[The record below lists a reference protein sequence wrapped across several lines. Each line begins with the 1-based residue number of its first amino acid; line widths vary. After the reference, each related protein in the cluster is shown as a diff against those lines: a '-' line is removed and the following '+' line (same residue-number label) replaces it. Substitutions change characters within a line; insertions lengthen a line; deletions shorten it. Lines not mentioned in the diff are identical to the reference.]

1 MRVHRRD
8 FLKAAGAAALTLV
21 PRLALA
27 ENYPSRPVHIIVG
40 FAPGTGNDITSRL
53 IAQWLSDRLGRQFVV
68 ENRPGSASNLAVE
81 MVARANPDGYTL
93 MSVGP
98 AAAINA
104 ALYQNLSF
112 DFLRDIAPVAGT
124 MRVPN
129 VMVVGPSVP
138 AKTVP
143 EFIAYAKANP
153 GKINLAT
160 SGPGSTL
167 NMFGQLFAMMTG
179 VSFVAVTYRG
189 GSLAFVDLLAGQV
202 HVMFGPLSEAIGHIR
217 SGQVRALAVTSAA
230 RSPILPEVPSIGEF
244 VPGYEASTWYG
255 IGAPR
260 NTPAGIVT
268 IVTMLNAQINAGLAD
283 AKMQE
288 RFADLG
294 GVPLPMSPA
303 EFGKLIAAET
313 EKWGKVIAFAG
324 IKPE

>member
-1 MRVHRRD
+1 MGVRRRE
-8 FLKAAGAAALTLV
+8 LLRLAAGAAAL
-21 PRLALA
+21 PFAARIAHA
-27 ENYPSRPVHIIVG
+27 ETYPSRPVHIIVG

-68 ENRPGSASNLAVE
+68 ENRPGAASNLAVE

-104 ALYQNLSF
+104 ALYKNLSF

-138 AKTVP
+138 AQTLP

-167 NMFGQLFAMMTG
+167 NTFGQLFAMMTG
-179 VSFVAVTYRG
+179 VSLVAVTYRG
-189 GSLAFVDLLAGQV
+189 GSAAFVDLLAGQV
-202 HVMFGPLSEAIGHIR
+202 HVMFGPLSEAIGQPCVPHKEQVEVEGSQGQACQGE
-217 SGQVRALAVTSAA
+217 SGRRV
-230 RSPILPEVPSIGEF
+230 
-244 VPGYEASTWYG
+244 AS
-255 IGAPR
+255 R
-260 NTPAGIVT
+260 
-268 IVTMLNAQINAGLAD
+268 D
-283 AKMQE
+283 
-288 RFADLG
+288 
-294 GVPLPMSPA
+294 S
-303 EFGKLIAAET
+303 
-313 EKWGKVIAFAG
+313 
-324 IKPE
+324 

>member
-1 MRVHRRD
+1 MGIRRRE
-8 FLKAAGAAALTLV
+8 LLRLAAGAVALPFAA
-21 PRLALA
+21 RIAHA
-27 ENYPSRPVHIIVG
+27 ETYPSRPVHIIVG

-68 ENRPGSASNLAVE
+68 ENRPGAASNLAVE

-104 ALYQNLSF
+104 ALYKNLSF

-138 AKTVP
+138 AQTLP

-167 NMFGQLFAMMTG
+167 NTFGQLFAMMTG
-179 VSFVAVTYRG
+179 VSLVAVTYRG
-189 GSLAFVDLLAGQV
+189 GSAAFVDLLAGQV

-217 SGQVRALAVTSAA
+217 SGQVRALAVTTTV
-230 RSPILPEVPSIGEF
+230 RSPILPDVPSIGEF

-260 NTPAGIVT
+260 NTPGEIVT
-268 IVTMLNAQINAGLAD
+268 KLNAEINAGLAD
-283 AKMQE
+283 AKMKE

-294 GVPLPMSPA
+294 GVPLPMSSA
-303 EFGKLIAAET
+303 EFGNLVAAET

-324 IKPE
+324 IKAE

>member
-1 MRVHRRD
+1 MGVRRRE
-8 FLKAAGAAALTLV
+8 LLRLAAGAAAL
-21 PRLALA
+21 PFAARIAHA
-27 ENYPSRPVHIIVG
+27 ETYPSRPVHIIVG

-68 ENRPGSASNLAVE
+68 ENRPGAASNLAVE

-104 ALYQNLSF
+104 ALYKNLSF

-138 AKTVP
+138 AQTLP

-167 NMFGQLFAMMTG
+167 NTFGQLFAMMTG
-179 VSFVAVTYRG
+179 VSLVAVTYRG
-189 GSLAFVDLLAGQV
+189 GSAAFVDLLAGQV

-217 SGQVRALAVTSAA
+217 SGQVRALAVTTTV
-230 RSPILPEVPSIGEF
+230 RSPILPDVPSIGEF

-260 NTPAGIVT
+260 NTPGEIVT
-268 IVTMLNAQINAGLAD
+268 KLNAEINAGLAD
-283 AKMQE
+283 AKMKE

-294 GVPLPMSPA
+294 GVPLPMSSA
-303 EFGKLIAAET
+303 EFGNLVAGET

-324 IKPE
+324 IKAE